1 MAANRR
7 TPFLMA
13 AVSILAIA
21 SVACSSGANPTATP
35 SGTGSQPTGAEI
47 GVNTG
52 VSGSGSV
59 SGIPVSDSRAISA
72 SSFSPT
78 TYYEGQTG
86 QAGIWVTGYGTK
98 EVSSDV
104 AKVFIGV
111 ESKEETVSAARQKA
125 AEAMTAVLDAI
136 RGLGVDDD
144 DIVTT
149 SFNIYPQTVWIEV
162 TDSIGRHSEPRIT
175 GYVVSNNVEVTVRD
189 IDMVDEVIDAAADK
203 GGDLIRVNS
212 VSFTVANPAQHG
224 AETRQLAAADARG
237 KAQLYAQAM
246 GVTLGPLVYLTEI
259 GSSAPLESRAFSADA
274 AYAEAGFAPTP
285 IQSGEVSLST
295 TIQAAFAIIP

>member
-7 TPFLMA
+7 TPVLMA

-35 SGTGSQPTGAEI
+35 SGIGSQPAGAEI

-72 SSFSPT
+72 SSFAPT
-78 TYYEGQTG
+78 TYYDGQTG

-224 AETRQLAAADARG
+224 AETRQLAAADARA

-259 GSSAPLESRAFSADA
+259 GSSAPLAARAFSADA